1 MSPCAVGVVVILIL
15 NCHSRLNLY
24 SEKVTVLLS
33 LLSRSFRWKTGSE
46 NMGKG
51 REHCFGCSAVLW
63 VSQDVWPERSGLC
76 VSLLR
81 EKEFVIHA
89 LLKRKSAGLFC
100 LNTPQ

>member
-1 MSPCAVGVVVILIL
+1 MEG
-15 NCHSRLNLY
+15 RLRKY
-24 SEKVTVLLS
+24 GEGQGTLL
-33 LLSRSFRWKTGSE
+33 
-46 NMGKG
+46 
-51 REHCFGCSAVLW
+51 CSAVLW

-89 LLKRKSAGLFC
+89 MLKRKSAGLFC